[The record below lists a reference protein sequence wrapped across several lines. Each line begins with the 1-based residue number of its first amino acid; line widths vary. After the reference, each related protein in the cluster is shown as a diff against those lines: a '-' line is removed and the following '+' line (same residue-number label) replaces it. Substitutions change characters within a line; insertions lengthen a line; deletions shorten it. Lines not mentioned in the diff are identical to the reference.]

1 MTAGQRLDGPTEPH
15 DDTCRDV
22 LDWTLQQ
29 ISQAIDETD
38 RLRAVLAP
46 TLVYG
51 RAWLQRTQDDG
62 PPDPA
67 TD

>member
-15 DDTCRDV
+15 DDSCREV
-22 LDWTLQQ
+22 LAYTLDQ
-29 ISQAIDETD
+29 ISLAIEETE
-38 RLRAVLAP
+38 RLQSVLAP

-51 RAWLQRTQDDG
+51 RAWLTRTDDG
-62 PPDPA
+62 PTA

>member
-15 DDTCRDV
+15 DDTCREV
-22 LDWTLQQ
+22 LAYTLDQ
-29 ISQAIDETD
+29 IGKAIGETD
-38 RLRAVLAP
+38 RVRSVLAP

-51 RAWLQRTQDDG
+51 QAWVARHDG
-62 PPDPA
+62 DE